1 MRWLQAGQSQEVI
14 ALVER
19 VRQSFI
25 GRCVLR
31 FLQMQGFDRC
41 IVLSAQVFTAFI
53 PLFIVV
59 ASAAPAGEEDLIS
72 EAIIRRFA
80 LSGESAA
87 AVEQLF
93 TAPPGATSSVTVFSA
108 LLLLYSGVAFTR
120 RLQRT
125 YRSAWE
131 QEKLGIRST
140 LFATLGLV
148 VLIVEVL
155 VASSIRPIVKSLPGE
170 WLWTVLLTAS
180 TGLVVW
186 TSIPYLLLDRQV
198 HWRRLLVTGGL
209 ATLSMTILAIA
220 TPIYMPETIERYTQE
235 FGLFGVTIAII
246 GWLLIAAGALVASAA
261 IGAEFDASNAR
272 WLVRLKVRFRL
283 LDPDVPPPI
292 VPAKPDGRGLTSS
305 DLLVLARILVNWLI
319 MAAAVW
325 IATTVVPGID
335 VQGGFGIFLWVTLVL
350 GLVNAVLGPIL
361 LFLVGS
367 QSWMTLGGSA
377 LLVNAILLAVTAGLS
392 SDLDIAG
399 FGSALLGALV
409 IAVTVAL
416 LELVFRP
423 RPSI

>member
-1 MRWLQAGQSQEVI
+1 
-14 ALVER
+14 
-19 VRQSFI
+19 
-25 GRCVLR
+25 
-31 FLQMQGFDRC
+31 
-41 IVLSAQVFTAFI
+41 
-53 PLFIVV
+53 
-59 ASAAPAGEEDLIS
+59 
-72 EAIIRRFA
+72 
-80 LSGESAA
+80 
-87 AVEQLF
+87 
-93 TAPPGATSSVTVFSA
+93 
-108 LLLLYSGVAFTR
+108 
-120 RLQRT
+120 LQRT

>member
-1 MRWLQAGQSQEVI
+1 
-14 ALVER
+14 
-19 VRQSFI
+19 
-25 GRCVLR
+25 
-31 FLQMQGFDRC
+31 MQGFDRC